1 MIQLHWFNFAVL
13 CILVPLIV
21 LLTLVSIFLQ
31 ESPYILMNRN
41 MQEEALQVLE
51 NIAKINNRADNIQD
65 IRRIIEAESV
75 RDEDEEANL

>member
-1 MIQLHWFNFAVL
+1 
-13 CILVPLIV
+13 
-21 LLTLVSIFLQ
+21 
-31 ESPYILMNRN
+31 MNRN